1 MTYKY
6 DRKHCRNLIP
16 MYLLAIASVG
26 AGIACFFFASRL
38 TALFVT
44 AAGVYVAYTIF
55 RTSAKILRSRVVTYS
70 EGCTVYTTLGEKLQF
85 DYSAVNYAGVVTNGQ
100 HPGIVFLYREDQD
113 RIATIP
119 NMFQGFDDMVAEF
132 KENTPFKEYTLEE
145 GELTIVEHLRKL
157 VSPKTEEDEPDEDEA
172 ESANEESE
180 AAEDTADKQP
190 EASEEAV
197 PADTAE
203 N

>member
-1 MTYKY
+1 MIYRY

-38 TALFVT
+38 TALLVT
-44 AAGVYVAYTIF
+44 AVGVYVAYTIF
-55 RTSAKILRSRVVTYS
+55 RASGKILRSRVVTYS

-85 DYSAVNYAGVVTNGQ
+85 DYSAVNYAGFVTNGQ

-119 NMFQGFDDMVAEF
+119 NMFIGFDDMVEEF
-132 KENTPFKEYTLEE
+132 KANTPFKEYTLDE

-157 VSPKTEEDEPDEDEA
+157 VSPKTDEDESDEDEEGA
-172 ESANEESE
+172 ADETESADEGS
-180 AAEDTADKQP
+180 
-190 EASEEAV
+190 
-197 PADTAE
+197 AE

>member
-1 MTYKY
+1 MIYKY
-6 DRKHCRNLIP
+6 DRKHSKNLIP

-119 NMFQGFDDMVAEF
+119 NMFQGFDDMVEEF
-132 KENTPFKEYTLEE
+132 KASTPFKEYTLDE
-145 GELTIVEHLRKL
+145 GELTIIEHLRKL
-157 VSPKTEEDEPDEDEA
+157 VSPKTDEDESDEDEA
-172 ESANEESE
+172 G
-180 AAEDTADKQP
+180 AEDTADT
-190 EASEEAV
+190 E